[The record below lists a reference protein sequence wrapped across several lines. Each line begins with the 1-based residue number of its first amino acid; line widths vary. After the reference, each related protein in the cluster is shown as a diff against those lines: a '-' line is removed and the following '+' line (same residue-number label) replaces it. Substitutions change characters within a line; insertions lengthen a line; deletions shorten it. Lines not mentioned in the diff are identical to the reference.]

1 MTPVV
6 TKRSLEMLSQK
17 HSQQSPRKQ
26 ITHLKVREERIP
38 VKHIPLL
45 PTEGAGDSQLG
56 PHEFCAF
63 AGFSASAFGC
73 VKAKSLPQHF
83 CPSAE
88 RDEEYKRQ
96 QL

>member
-45 PTEGAGDSQLG
+45 PTEGAGDSWGHMSFVHLQ
-56 PHEFCAF
+56 
-63 AGFSASAFGC
+63 GF
-73 VKAKSLPQHF
+73 QHQ
-83 CPSAE
+83 PLAV
-88 RDEEYKRQ
+88 
-96 QL
+96 